1 MRRGSPVLKPGEPK
15 VSLDLVIWLDGWCAA
30 LRPHSNKHNT
40 GSIKV
45 ETAPPRGPSSSTGV
59 QAHCT
64 CAQCNHQPQTQKS
77 SFKTAAAAQVEQLKA
92 QRTKQA
98 SNAAA
103 YQQAAAV
110 QVAQLKA
117 QLAEQASTAAA
128 CQQAA
133 VAQGAQLKAA
143 HRQARG
149 ASFLRFDYEQAA
161 AQVGHLKVQ
170 LTEQALSAAACQ
182 QAAAA
187 QVAQLRAEQ
196 LETILLL
203 AKQLETT
210 QIMRDIW
217 AEDLV
222 KFCSK
227 IHVKLHKCEDA
238 HDEMSERKRFRA
250 YGKLHDFITTHTD
263 YLCSTVLAD

>member
-1 MRRGSPVLKPGEPK
+1 M
-15 VSLDLVIWLDGWCAA
+15 
-30 LRPHSNKHNT
+30 
-40 GSIKV
+40 
-45 ETAPPRGPSSSTGV
+45 
-59 QAHCT
+59 
-64 CAQCNHQPQTQKS
+64 
-77 SFKTAAAAQVEQLKA
+77 
-92 QRTKQA
+92 
-98 SNAAA
+98 
-103 YQQAAAV
+103 
-110 QVAQLKA
+110 
-117 QLAEQASTAAA
+117 
-128 CQQAA
+128 
-133 VAQGAQLKAA
+133 
-143 HRQARG
+143 
-149 ASFLRFDYEQAA
+149 
-161 AQVGHLKVQ
+161 GHLKVQ

-196 LETILLL
+196 LETVLLL
-203 AKQLETT
+203 AKQLDTMQT
-210 QIMRDIW
+210 LRDIW